1 MGQTP
6 TMRRLVP
13 MTLLALILTVPG
25 LSAATEPGAALP
37 PGGTFYDDDGSV
49 HEGAIEALVA
59 TGITNG
65 CTTTPA
71 RFCPRD
77 PVTREAMAAFL
88 VRALGLE
95 TTEATNLFMDDD
107 ESAFEAEI
115 DSLAAA
121 GIATGCG
128 NGLFCPKRLVTRAE
142 MATFLVRAF
151 AGEGPFDPAPNA
163 FLDDEGSVHEPD
175 IDRLASMGVTNG
187 CGEERYCPFGAVT
200 RAEMA
205 SFITRA
211 LGLEPIVPPVR
222 TAARLLP
229 GFTTFHDCCENRVTN
244 IHVMADQL
252 DGQVVQPGEI
262 FSLNARLGP
271 RLESDGY
278 IPAGILLNGESY
290 CCDHP
295 LNIGGGTSQVAT
307 TLYNALFRN
316 GFEIID
322 HKPHSRY
329 IARYPLGIEATLGY
343 PYPDIVFRNDTFTPL
358 TILTSYTNTSITV
371 ELLGDDLGRKTWWT
385 VEGSATYSGGGAV
398 TVYRSIQETDGTVR
412 NQTWHWTY
420 VAG

>member
-1 MGQTP
+1 ML
-6 TMRRLVP
+6 RLAPFAV
-13 MTLLALILTVPG
+13 LVLVLTVPG
-25 LSAATEPGAALP
+25 MSAATEASSALP

-59 TGITNG
+59 SGITQG
-65 CTTTPA
+65 CAISPA
-71 RFCPRD
+71 RFCPRE

-88 VRALGLE
+88 YRAVGLAP
-95 TTEATNLFMDDD
+95 TEATNLFMDDD
-107 ESAFEAEI
+107 DSPFEGEI
-115 DSLAAA
+115 DALAVA
-121 GIATGCG
+121 GIASGCG
-128 NGLFCPKRLVTRAE
+128 NGLFCPDSLVTRAE
-142 MATFLVRAF
+142 MATFVVRAF
-151 AGEGPFDPAPNA
+151 AGDGPFDPAPDA
-163 FLDDEGSVHEPD
+163 FGDDDGSIHEPD
-175 IDRLASMGVTNG
+175 IDRLAAMGVTKG
-187 CGEERYCPFGAVT
+187 CGEGRFCPFGAVT

-211 LGLEPIVPPVR
+211 LGLDPIVPPAR

-229 GFTTFHDCCENRVTN
+229 GFTTYHDCCQSRVTN

-252 DGQVVQPGEI
+252 DGQVVAPGEV
-262 FSLNARLGP
+262 FSLNQRLGP

-278 IPAGILLNGESY
+278 VPAGILLDGEIY

-307 TLYNALFRN
+307 TLYNAVFRN

-329 IARYPLGIEATLGY
+329 ISRYPLGIEATLGY
-343 PYPDIVFRNDTFTPL
+343 PYPDVVFRNDTFTPL

-371 ELLGDDLGRKTWWT
+371 ELLGDDLGRQTWWT
-385 VEGSATYSGGGAV
+385 VEGSATYSGGGSV
-398 TVYRSIQETDGTVR
+398 TVYRSIQETTGAIR

-420 VAG
+420 LSG

>member
-1 MGQTP
+1 MS
-6 TMRRLVP
+6 RLAPLAV
-13 MTLLALILTVPG
+13 LVLALTIPG
-25 LSAATEPGAALP
+25 MSAATEHPSTLP

-59 TGITNG
+59 AEITRG
-65 CTTTPA
+65 CATSPA

-88 VRALGLE
+88 YRALALTPAE
-95 TTEATNLFMDDD
+95 ITNAFTDDD
-107 ESAFEAEI
+107 DSPFEAEI
-115 DSLAAA
+115 DALAEA

-128 NGLFCPKRLVTRAE
+128 NGRFCPTQLVTRAE

-151 AGEGPFDPAPNA
+151 AGEGPFDPAPDA
-163 FLDDEGSVHEPD
+163 FDDDDGSVHEPD
-175 IDRLASMGVTNG
+175 INRLAAMGVTKG
-187 CGEERYCPFGAVT
+187 CGEGRYCPFGAVA

-211 LGLEPIVPPVR
+211 LGLDPIVPPVR
-222 TAARLLP
+222 ARARLLP
-229 GFTTFHDCCENRVTN
+229 GFTTFHDCCQNRVIN

-252 DGQVVQPGEI
+252 DGLVVQPGEV
-262 FSLNARLGP
+262 FSMNERLGP

-278 IPAGILLNGESY
+278 VPAGILLDGELY

-307 TLYNALFRN
+307 TLYNAVFRN

-329 IARYPLGIEATLGY
+329 ISRYPLGIEATLGY
-343 PYPDIVFRNDTFTPL
+343 PYPDVVFRNDTFTPL
-358 TILTSYTNTSITV
+358 TILTSYTNTSITI
-371 ELLGDDLGRKTWWT
+371 ELFGDDLGRTTWWS
-385 VEGSATYSGGGAV
+385 VDGSATFSGGGSV
-398 TVYRSIQETDGTVR
+398 TVYRSIKEADGTIR
-412 NQTWHWTY
+412 DQSWFWTY
-420 VAG
+420 ISG

>member
-1 MGQTP
+1 
-6 TMRRLVP
+6 MRRL
-13 MTLLALILTVPG
+13 TSLTILALILTVPG
-25 LSAATEPGAALP
+25 LSAASEHSTVLP
-37 PGGTFYDDDGSV
+37 PGGTFYDDDGSI

-59 TGITNG
+59 TGITTG
-65 CTTTPA
+65 CGTSPA

-88 VRALGLE
+88 YRALQLQP
-95 TTEATNLFMDDD
+95 TDAINLFIDDD
-107 ESAFEAEI
+107 DSPFEAEI
-115 DSLAAA
+115 DALAVA
-121 GIATGCG
+121 GISTGCG
-128 NGLFCPKRLVTRAE
+128 NGLFCPDRLVNRAE

-151 AGEGPFDPAPNA
+151 VGEGSFDPVPNA
-163 FLDDEGSVHEPD
+163 FVDDEGSVHEPD
-175 IDRLASMGVTNG
+175 IDRLAAIGVTNG
-187 CGEERYCPFGAVT
+187 CGGDRFCPFGAVT

-211 LGLEPIVPPVR
+211 LGLAPIVPPVR
-222 TAARLLP
+222 TDARLLA
-229 GFTTFHDCCENRVTN
+229 GFTTFHDCCQSRVTN
-244 IHVMADQL
+244 IHLMADKL
-252 DGQVVQPGEI
+252 NGQVVAPGEV
-262 FSLNARLGP
+262 FSLNERLGP
-271 RLESDGY
+271 RGESEGY
-278 IPAGILLNGESY
+278 VPAGILLDGEIY

-295 LNIGGGTSQVAT
+295 LNVGGGTSQVAT

-329 IARYPLGIEATLGY
+329 ISRYPLGIEATLGY

-371 ELLGDDLGRKTWWT
+371 ELLGDTLGRKTSWM

-398 TVYRSIQETDGTVR
+398 TVYRSIQESDGTIR

-420 VAG
+420 ISD

>member
-1 MGQTP
+1 
-6 TMRRLVP
+6 MRRL
-13 MTLLALILTVPG
+13 TSLTILALILTVPG
-25 LSAATEPGAALP
+25 LSAASEHPTALS
-37 PGGTFYDDDGSV
+37 PGGTFYDDDGNI

-59 TGITNG
+59 AEITEG
-65 CTTTPA
+65 CDTSPA

-88 VRALGLE
+88 YRALGLQP
-95 TTEATNLFMDDD
+95 TEASNLFSDDD
-107 ESAFEAEI
+107 ESPFEAEI
-115 DSLAAA
+115 DALAVA

-128 NGLFCPKRLVTRAE
+128 NKMFCPDRLVNRAE

-151 AGEGPFDPAPNA
+151 AGEGTFDPAPDA
-163 FLDDEGSVHEPD
+163 FIDDEGSVHEPD
-175 IDRLASMGVTNG
+175 IDRLAVIGVTNG

-222 TAARLLP
+222 TDARLLP
-229 GFTTFHDCCENRVTN
+229 GFTTFHDCCQARVTN
-244 IHVMADQL
+244 IHLMADQL
-252 DGQVVQPGEI
+252 DGQVVAPGEV
-262 FSLNARLGP
+262 FSLNERLGP
-271 RLESDGY
+271 RVESDGY
-278 IPAGILLNGESY
+278 VPAGILLDGEIY

-295 LNIGGGTSQVAT
+295 LNMGGGTSQVAT
-307 TLYNALFRN
+307 TLYNAVFRN

-329 IARYPLGIEATLGY
+329 ISRYPLGIEATLGY
-343 PYPDIVFRNDTFTPL
+343 PYPDIVFRNDTYTPL

-371 ELLGDDLGRKTWWT
+371 ELLGDDLGRKTSWT
-385 VEGSATYSGGGAV
+385 VEGSATYSAGGQV
-398 TVYRSIQETDGTVR
+398 TVYRSVQEADGTVR

-420 VAG
+420 QAG